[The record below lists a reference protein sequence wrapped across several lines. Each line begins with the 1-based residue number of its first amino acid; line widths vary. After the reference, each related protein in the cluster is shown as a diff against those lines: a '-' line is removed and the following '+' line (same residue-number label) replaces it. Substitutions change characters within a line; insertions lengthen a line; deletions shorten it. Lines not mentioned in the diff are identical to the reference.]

1 MNNHISDNTKAILLL
16 TSPLL
21 LGKGH
26 SDVRPLTLTEYN
38 KLARNLSDAG
48 KEPADLLKMNPR
60 EMLTEWQSRFDTNRI
75 DQLLERGFLLSQAID
90 HWQTRAIWVV
100 SRADGEY
107 PERIK
112 KRLGSTS
119 PPVLYG
125 CGEASLLGNGGL
137 AVVGSRKVSDELV
150 EYADSIGSLAATSGC
165 TILSGAAKGVDQAAM
180 HGALRRWGTAIGVLT
195 GDLEREVVNR
205 EHRETLME
213 GHLVLISPYDP
224 KAGFNVGH
232 AMQRNKLIYALADA
246 GLVIDSSHGEGG
258 TWAGAV
264 EQLEKF
270 RFVPVYARGEGEVS
284 PGLKALR
291 RKGALAWPN
300 PETPDEFK
308 ALLSNDFSTSIEMT
322 PKQAPLI
329 PIQAD
334 VAKTHDNQAAE
345 REMLPTIHVKQ
356 NALEQIPAA
365 DALFAKV
372 EELLRSM
379 GTSITESDVT
389 GYLQVE
395 KKQAKAWLKRLVSE
409 GKYKRLTRPIRY
421 AKIT

>member
-1 MNNHISDNTKAILLL
+1 MPAQVKLMNYHISDNTKAILLL

-26 SDVRPLTLTEYN
+26 SDVRPLTLAEYN
-38 KLARNLSDAG
+38 KLARNLSAAG
-48 KEPADLLKMNPR
+48 KEPADLLKMNLR
-60 EMLTEWQSRFDTNRI
+60 DMLTEWQSRFDANRI

-125 CGEASLLGNGGL
+125 CGEASLLENGGL
-137 AVVGSRKVSDELV
+137 AVVGSRKVSDELS
-150 EYADSIGSLAATSGC
+150 EYAESIGSLAATSGC

-180 HGALRRWGTAIGVLT
+180 HGALRRWGSAIGVLT

-205 EHRETLME
+205 EHREMLIE
-213 GHLVLISPYDP
+213 GHLALISPYDP

-258 TWAGAV
+258 TWVGAV
-264 EQLEKF
+264 EQLEKL
-270 RFVPVYARGEGEVS
+270 RFVPVYTRSEGEIS

-308 ALLSNDFSTSIEMT
+308 ALLSNDFSTSIEIT
-322 PKQAPLI
+322 PKQKPLI
-329 PIQAD
+329 PIQAE
-334 VAKTHDNQAAE
+334 VAKPHDNQAA
-345 REMLPTIHVKQ
+345 
-356 NALEQIPAA
+356 
-365 DALFAKV
+365 
-372 EELLRSM
+372 
-379 GTSITESDVT
+379 
-389 GYLQVE
+389 
-395 KKQAKAWLKRLVSE
+395 
-409 GKYKRLTRPIRY
+409 
-421 AKIT
+421 